1 VKIRYIEPAENPD
14 GYAEVTVSR
23 EEAIRLQRDT
33 VARVRPDFVYESDE
47 QALEDYIVVNWAD
60 VINED

>member
-1 VKIRYIEPAENPD
+1 M
-14 GYAEVTVSR
+14 
-23 EEAIRLQRDT
+23 EAIRLQRDT

-47 QALEDYIVVNWAD
+47 QALEDYIVVHWAS